1 MKSLVDFIIQLDVEN
16 LKTCLKEND
25 SSVADFED
33 CRGKSIGSR
42 FSPDSFLG
50 LMDRTNP
57 TKCKLIFEIVERI
70 ASNLHFTQSMGEFL
84 ASEGAVESSKIVVS
98 EALKRGPDLGQFL
111 RGDRS
116 LRLHRYTRICRQN
129 LIMTQP
135 FLEFGK

>member
-1 MKSLVDFIIQLDVEN
+1 MEN

-33 CRGKSIGSR
+33 GRGKSIGSR

-70 ASNLHFTQSMGEFL
+70 ASNLHFTQSTGEFL
-84 ASEGAVESSKIVVS
+84 VSEGAVESSKIVVS

-116 LRLHRYTRICRQN
+116 LRLHRYTRICRQS

-135 FLEFGK
+135 FLESGK